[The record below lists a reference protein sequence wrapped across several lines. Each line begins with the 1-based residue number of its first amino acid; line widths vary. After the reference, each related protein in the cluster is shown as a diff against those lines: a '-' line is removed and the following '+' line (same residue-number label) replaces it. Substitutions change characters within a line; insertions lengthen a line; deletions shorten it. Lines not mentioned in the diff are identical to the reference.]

1 MGVDG
6 TRGALLAGDQSPPRG
21 PEVKWPTSMSL
32 GVLNCQ
38 NTDNKKDRK
47 ALFRRLN
54 ECRVS
59 RSGISW
65 ERELGRREGQNSQKT
80 TRTCS
85 EGGLRETGGQEG
97 GLGDWGENT
106 MGITRGGG
114 LPSGVT

>member
-6 TRGALLAGDQSPPRG
+6 TRGGVLAGDQFPPGG

-38 NTDNKKDRK
+38 NTENKKDRK

-65 ERELGRREGQNSQKT
+65 ERDLGRREGQRDARIHKNQH
-80 TRTCS
+80 
-85 EGGLRETGGQEG
+85 GLAQRAISGRLGVKRE
-97 GLGDWGENT
+97 
-106 MGITRGGG
+106 
-114 LPSGVT
+114 V